1 MSGRRGLFIGVVALT
16 ALGVIAAFAIRR
28 YKQPLVIRGA
38 VIQSSDDTYKQSPI
52 SDVQVTAGDE
62 LATGESR
69 TDFSG
74 SFSLTLRPWV
84 RSGQPITLNFRR
96 PDYQPLELH
105 GIAGKQLFIAHL
117 VPTHPEAETKP
128 ETPVNHSEVVV
139 TNVVVR
145 YSVETTSSEN
155 IGSGVKVFQVA
166 NTGNVPC
173 NHAHVCSPDG
183 KWRAAIGSATLD
195 AGIGSEFRNAR
206 VSCIAGPCP
215 FTRIDSDGFSA
226 GGRNISV
233 SIRDWSDPTTF
244 VLQAEVFRIQPL
256 DLVRQYY
263 PIIIGRT
270 VNFSLPAGATG
281 TSVEAEVNGTEIDF
295 ALGPKPVLSWADC
308 SVSTSREHVSTY
320 RCELK
325 SWCRFR

>member
-1 MSGRRGLFIGVVALT
+1 MSGRRGLLIGVVVIT
-16 ALGVIAAFAIRR
+16 ALGIVAITAIRR
-28 YKQPLVIRGA
+28 YKQPLVVRGA
-38 VIQSSDDTYKQSPI
+38 VLQSSDDSYKQSPI
-52 SDVQVTAGDE
+52 ADVRVIADDD
-62 LATGESR
+62 LSAAESR

-74 SFSLTLRPWV
+74 SFSLTLHPWV
-84 RSGQPITLNFRR
+84 RSGQPIALSFHH
-96 PDYQPLELH
+96 PDYQPLELR

-117 VPTHPEAETKP
+117 TPAHSEAETKT
-128 ETPVNHSEVVV
+128 ETPVSHSEVVV

-145 YSVETTSSEN
+145 YSVETTSAEN
-155 IGSGVKVFQVA
+155 IGSGVKIFQIS
-166 NTGNVPC
+166 NTGNVLC

-183 KWRAAIGSATLD
+183 KWRAAVGSATLD

-215 FTRIDSDGFSA
+215 FTKIDSDGFSA

-233 SIRDWSDPTTF
+233 SIRDWSDSTTF
-244 VLQAEVFRIQPL
+244 VLQAEAFRIQVL

-270 VNFSLPAGATG
+270 LNFSLPAGATG

-308 SVSTSREHVSTY
+308 SVSTTRERASTY

-325 SWCRFR
+325 SWCRFH